1 VAVFFMPD
9 IVSAGPVPE
18 AVYTIPAARDV
29 VDISDGL
36 TDWGIRDVARLEAQR
51 SAPLRHMKTRVW
63 MQPIAP
69 QDERPKVPAFSEA
82 DNTAMFRASW
92 QEAFRQ
98 DADYIHLV
106 TWNAYAEATEV
117 GPSTGIQFLFYDLT
131 RYFIDWYKAG
141 EPPRIT
147 RDAIYYS
154 HRTQIF
160 DPDRPPRPGDQSY
173 KDVGPSPVS
182 NKIEMVAMLTAP
194 AEIEIQIGAAHVRHA
209 YGAGLAVL
217 TAASKPGR
225 PIFRIF
231 RNNEVVV
238 EKVSDWTIDTAPAA
252 ANPVYFG
259 GSSTRAFVKVP

>member
-1 VAVFFMPD
+1 
-9 IVSAGPVPE
+9 
-18 AVYTIPAARDV
+18 
-29 VDISDGL
+29 
-36 TDWGIRDVARLEAQR
+36 
-51 SAPLRHMKTRVW
+51 
-63 MQPIAP
+63 
-69 QDERPKVPAFSEA
+69 
-82 DNTAMFRASW
+82 MFRASW

-117 GPSTGIQFLFYDLT
+117 GPSTGTQFLFYDLS

-141 EPPRIT
+141 ASPRIT
-147 RDAIYYS
+147 RDAIFYS
-154 HRTQIF
+154 HRTQVF
-160 DPDRPPRPGDQSY
+160 DPDRPPRPGDQPFM
-173 KDVGPSPVS
+173 DVGRSPVS

-194 AEIEIQIGAAHVRHA
+194 AEIEIQIGAAHVRQA
-209 YGAGLAVL
+209 YGPGLAVL

-231 RNNEVVV
+231 RDNKVVV
-238 EKVSDWTIDTAPAA
+238 EKISDWTIDTAPAA